1 MKRIGITLFVLLI
14 GYSLF
19 YDITVGTLPLL
30 KPKAQE
36 AAAAQPEINAS
47 TSEQK
52 QADAEYKQIEVK
64 SGDTVLSVVEAINK
78 KGTLPSVDKITNDFK
93 ELNTN
98 ESPSKIRIGKTYK
111 FPLYK

>member
-19 YDITVGTLPLL
+19 YDITIGTLPLL

-36 AAAAQPEINAS
+36 ATAQPAMDSS
-47 TSEQK
+47 TSVQK
-52 QADAEYKQIEVK
+52 QADAKYKQIEVK
-64 SGDTVLSVVEAINK
+64 SGDTVLSIVEAINK
-78 KGTLPSVDKITNDFK
+78 KGTLPAVDTITNDFK
-93 ELNTN
+93 KLNTN

>member
-1 MKRIGITLFVLLI
+1 MKRIGIALFVLLI

-36 AAAAQPEINAS
+36 AAAQPATDSS

-64 SGDTVLSVVEAINK
+64 SGDTVLSIVEAINK
-78 KGTLPSVDKITNDFK
+78 KGTLPSVDMITNDFK

>member
-36 AAAAQPEINAS
+36 AAAQPAMNSS
-47 TSEQK
+47 TSEQTE
-52 QADAEYKQIEVK
+52 ADAEYKQIEVK
-64 SGDTVLSVVEAINK
+64 SGDTVLSIVEAISK
-78 KGTLPSVDKITNDFK
+78 SGKLPSVDMITNDFK
-93 ELNTN
+93 KLNTN

>member
-36 AAAAQPEINAS
+36 AAAQPATDPS

-64 SGDTVLSVVEAINK
+64 SGDTVLSIVEAINK
-78 KGTLPSVDKITNDFK
+78 KGTLPSVDMITNDFK